1 MNDSLQDDSKGDLLV
16 IDDDPMVQQILEKI
30 LGQAEYRVNS
40 VSNGRAGLTVAEKE
54 LPDLILLDIRMADID
69 GIEVCRLL
77 KTRERTAAIPVIFI
91 SGLQDVEDKVQ
102 GFAAGGVDYVTK
114 PFGPAEILAR
124 VATHLTISRSR
135 RQIEIQNARLEQEI
149 LRSREAEE
157 RAKQWAEEWEATFN
171 SMTDLVS
178 LQGADFTI
186 IRVNKA
192 FADAMEMDVEDLIG
206 KKCFEVVHGAG
217 SPWPVCPQKQSLE
230 SGKPVT
236 EEFLEPRLGRHFQ
249 VTVSQRF
256 NDKGEMIGTI
266 RVAKDVTARKEAEEA
281 LRRSEEKHRF
291 IAENVDD
298 VIWQVGPD
306 FRLAY
311 VSPSVRRLAG
321 YEPEEVMGMPVYAF
335 LSDHSRAVVND
346 LFSRQRA
353 VMEEGPLGLT
363 LELGLAARDGSVI
376 PIEVK
381 FTCHVNVSGK
391 PLSYQGVA
399 RDIRDRKRA
408 EQERQRLVA
417 AIEHA
422 AEAFCVVNTEGVIEY
437 VNKAF
442 CAQSGYKK
450 EELVGNKTGLW
461 ISESVE
467 RSVFDGIWDTIA
479 AGNTWSGRL
488 TRKKKDGSLYQIEG
502 SIVPIKDEA
511 GTITSYAAVTR
522 DITERLLLQEE
533 LQQSQK
539 MEAMGALAGGI
550 AHDFNNILAAI
561 MGNAELAMEDVPA
574 DSPTHGNL
582 EGVLKAGMRG
592 RDLVKQILAFT
603 RKTRT
608 EKRRVPLAPLVKET
622 HDLLR
627 ASIPATIDVTLS
639 IDVVSDTVEA
649 DPVQIQQVLL
659 NLATNAVDAMGGGGG
674 KMETR
679 LFNVSF
685 AAHDTLP
692 DKGMAPGSYVVL
704 EVSDTGCGMTEQVKR
719 RVFEP
724 FFSTK
729 KPGRGTGMGL
739 AVVYGIVKD
748 SSGFITISSKPGEGS
763 TFSVYFPRTRSAS
776 RARAEGKGALQQGK
790 RERLLFVDDEEPI
803 VQIGVRMLGRLG
815 YIVTATQ
822 SSTEALDIF
831 TRDPHAFDVVIT
843 DQTMPGMAGTLLV
856 EELRKVRPDIPVILC
871 SGRTDLMSSQQT
883 RKLGIAAYVT
893 KPFSR
898 EEMARAVQA
907 VLGNRKSPGRK
918 VD

>member
-1 MNDSLQDDSKGDLLV
+1 MNLTVSDDCKGKILV
-16 IDDDPMVQQILEKI
+16 IDDDPLVQQILEGI
-30 LGQAEYRVNS
+30 LVQEGYEVNC
-40 VSNGRAGLTVAEKE
+40 VADGHVGLTIVEDE
-54 LPDLILLDIRMADID
+54 SPDLILLDIRLSDID

-77 KTRERTAAIPVIFI
+77 KARSRTAAIPVIFI
-91 SGLQDVEDKVQ
+91 SGLNDMEDKLLAFSV
-102 GFAAGGVDYVTK
+102 GGVDYVTK

-135 RQIEIQNARLEQEI
+135 RQIEIQNGRLEQEI

-171 SMTDLVS
+171 SMTDLAS
-178 LQGADFTI
+178 LQDADFTI
-186 IRVNKA
+186 VRVNRA
-192 FADAMEMDVEDLIG
+192 FAEALGKEPHELIG
-206 KKCFEVVHGAG
+206 RKCFEVVHGCG
-217 SPWPVCPQKQSLE
+217 SPWPVCPQTQTLE
-230 SGKPVT
+230 CGKSVT
-236 EEFLEPRLGRHFQ
+236 EEFLEPRLGKYFQ
-249 VTVSQRF
+249 VTVSQRH
-256 NDKGEMIGTI
+256 NDKGEMIGTVHI
-266 RVAKDVTARKEAEEA
+266 AKDITARKEAEEA
-281 LRRSEEKHRF
+281 LRTSEEKHRF
-291 IAENVDD
+291 IAENVND
-298 VIWQVGPD
+298 VIWQVDSGGR
-306 FRLAY
+306 FVY

-321 YEPEEVMGMPVYAF
+321 YEPEEMTGKSASIFMP
-335 LSDHSRAVVND
+335 DHSRSMIEG
-346 LFSRQRA
+346 LLSRGQA
-353 VMEEGPLGLT
+353 AAKEAPLGPT
-363 LELGLAARDGSVI
+363 LELEFAAKDGSPI

-381 FTCHVNVSGK
+381 FTCHTNRSGE

-408 EQERQRLVA
+408 EQELLRLVA

-422 AEAFCVVNTEGVIEY
+422 AEAFCVVSPDGVIEY

-442 CAQSGYKK
+442 CAQGGYRKG
-450 EELVGNKTGLW
+450 ELVGNKAVLW
-461 ISESVE
+461 IGESVE
-467 RSVFDGIWDTIA
+467 PSVAEGIWDTVR
-479 AGNTWSGRL
+479 AGDTWSGRL

-502 SIVPIKDEA
+502 SIVPIKDET
-511 GTITSYAAVTR
+511 GSITSYAAVTR

-561 MGNAELAMEDVPA
+561 MGNAELALEDIPA
-574 DSPTHGNL
+574 DSPIHRNL

-627 ASIPATIDVTLS
+627 ASIPATIDMSLS
-639 IDVVSDTVEA
+639 VNAVSDSVEA

-659 NLATNAVDAMGGGGG
+659 NLATNAADAIGGAGG

-679 LFNVSF
+679 LFNASF
-685 AAHDTLP
+685 GADDKLP
-692 DKGMAPGSYVVL
+692 DKSMSPGDYVVL
-704 EVSDTGCGMTEQVKR
+704 AVSDTGCGMTEQVKK

-748 SSGFITISSKPGEGS
+748 SSGFITISSKPGDGS
-763 TFSVYFPRTRSAS
+763 TFTVYFPRAKPAPKG
-776 RARAEGKGALQQGK
+776 RAGGKGAIQQGRK
-790 RERLLFVDDEEPI
+790 ERLLFVDDEEPI
-803 VQIGVRMLGRLG
+803 VQIGIRMLGRLG
-815 YIVTATQ
+815 YDVTATQ
-822 SSTEALDIF
+822 SSVEALRIF
-831 TRDPHAFDVVIT
+831 TLDPNAFDLVIT
-843 DQTMPGMAGTLLV
+843 DQTMPGLTGTLLV

-871 SGRTDLMSSQQT
+871 SGRADLMSPHQAK
-883 RKLGIAAYVT
+883 KLGIAAYVA

-898 EEMARAVQA
+898 EELARALQV
-907 VLGNRKSPGRK
+907 VLGERES
-918 VD
+918 

>member
-1 MNDSLQDDSKGDLLV
+1 
-16 IDDDPMVQQILEKI
+16 MVQHILEEI
-30 LGQAEYRVNS
+30 LTRAGYGVNS
-40 VSNGRAGLTVAEKE
+40 VSDGRVGLTVAEDE
-54 LPDLILLDIRMADID
+54 LPDLILLDIRLKDID

-91 SGLQDVEDKVQ
+91 SGLQDVEDKIQ

-114 PFGPAEILAR
+114 PFGPEEILAR

-135 RQIEIQNARLEQEI
+135 KQIETQNARLEEEI
-149 LRSREAEE
+149 LRAREAEE
-157 RAKQWAEEWEATFN
+157 KAKQWAGEWEATFN
-171 SMTDLVS
+171 SMTDLVA
-178 LQGADFTI
+178 LQDADFTI
-186 IRVNKA
+186 IRVNRA
-192 FADAMEMDVEDLIG
+192 FADAVEKDARDLIG
-206 KKCFEVVHGAG
+206 RKCYEVVYEAD
-217 SPWPVCPQKQSLE
+217 SPCVFCSQKQTL
-230 SGKPVT
+230 GCRAPVT
-236 EEFLEPRLGRHFQ
+236 EEFLEPRKGRYFQ
-249 VTVSQRF
+249 VTVSRRY

-266 RVAKDVTARKEAEEA
+266 HVAKDVTARREAEEA

-298 VIWQVGPD
+298 VIWQIGPD
-306 FRLAY
+306 FCLAY

-321 YEPEEVMGMPVYAF
+321 YEPEEVSGQAGLFVSVR
-335 LSDHSRAVVND
+335 LQSRGDRRFTFQTACKYGGG
-346 LFSRQRA
+346 S
-353 VMEEGPLGLT
+353 LGLT
-363 LELGLAARDGSVI
+363 LELEIVARDGSVI
-376 PIEVK
+376 PVEVK
-381 FTCHVNVSGK
+381 FTCHVDSSGA

-422 AEAFCVVNTEGVIEY
+422 AEAFCVVNADGVIEY

-442 CAQSGYKK
+442 CAQSGYGK
-450 EELVGNKTGLW
+450 EDLVGNRTGLW

-467 RSVFDGIWDTIA
+467 RSVFEGIWQTIR

-488 TRKKKDGSLYQIEG
+488 TRRKKDRSVYQIEG
-502 SIVPIKDEA
+502 SIVPIKDET

-561 MGNAELAMEDVPA
+561 MGNAELALDDVPV

-608 EKRRVPLAPLVKET
+608 EKRRVSLAPLVKET
-622 HDLLR
+622 YDLLR
-627 ASIPATIDVTLS
+627 ASIPATIDVTLT
-639 IDVVSDTVEA
+639 IDAAFDTVEA

-659 NLATNAVDAMGGGGG
+659 NLATNAADAMDGDRG

-685 AAHDTLP
+685 TARDALP
-692 DKGMAPGSYVVL
+692 DKNMAPGAYVVL
-704 EVSDTGCGMTEQVKR
+704 EVSDNGCGMAEQVQK

-748 SSGFITISSKPGEGS
+748 SRGFITVSSKPGRARRSPFIFPGRSPPRGS
-763 TFSVYFPRTRSAS
+763 GWKGKGPFSGADGNGCSLSTMRSPSCRSAC
-776 RARAEGKGALQQGK
+776 A
-790 RERLLFVDDEEPI
+790 
-803 VQIGVRMLGRLG
+803 
-815 YIVTATQ
+815 
-822 SSTEALDIF
+822 
-831 TRDPHAFDVVIT
+831 
-843 DQTMPGMAGTLLV
+843 
-856 EELRKVRPDIPVILC
+856 C
-871 SGRTDLMSSQQT
+871 SGDSAT
-883 RKLGIAAYVT
+883 R
-893 KPFSR
+893 
-898 EEMARAVQA
+898 
-907 VLGNRKSPGRK
+907 
-918 VD
+918 